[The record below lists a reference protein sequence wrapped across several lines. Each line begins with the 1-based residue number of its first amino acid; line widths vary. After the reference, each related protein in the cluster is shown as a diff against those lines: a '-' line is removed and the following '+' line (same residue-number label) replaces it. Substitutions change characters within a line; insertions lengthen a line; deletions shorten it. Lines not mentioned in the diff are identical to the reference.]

1 MTARLAVVTGGS
13 RGIGFGIAMRLA
25 ADGWALLVTAR
36 DADRLAAAR
45 AELLAAGAAGVRTVT
60 ADLAADAGV
69 QAIVDAAVEWTD
81 RVDALVLSAGVG
93 TAGPVATLPVAR
105 YDKTFAVDV
114 RAPFL
119 LLQGMLPQLR
129 AAAAANPALG
139 ARVVALASITGVHAE
154 PGLAAYGAAKAA
166 LISLLETFNAE
177 ESVGGVSA
185 TAISPGYVDTD
196 MSAWTRGTVPQDAM
210 IPVDDIAELAAG
222 LLRLSA
228 RSVIPNVVVGRAGG
242 DGRRA

>member
-1 MTARLAVVTGGS
+1 MSRTAVVTGAS
-13 RGIGFGIAMRLA
+13 RGIGRGIALRLA
-25 ADGWALLVTAR
+25 AEGWALLVTAR
-36 DADRLAAAR
+36 DPDRLEAAR
-45 AELLAAGAAGVRTVT
+45 DELLAAGAADVRTVA
-60 ADLAADAGV
+60 ADLADDAGV
-69 QAIVDAAVEWTD
+69 QGIVDAVADWTD

-93 TAGPVATLPVAR
+93 TAGPVATLPMAR

-119 LLQGMLPQLR
+119 LLQGLLPRLR
-129 AAAAANPALG
+129 AAAEANAQGG
-139 ARVVALASITGVHAE
+139 ARVIALASIAGVHAE

-166 LISLLETFNAE
+166 LISLIETFNAE
-177 ESVGGVSA
+177 ESGGGVSA

-196 MSAWTRGTVPQDAM
+196 MSAWTRGTVPQEQM
-210 IPVDDIAELAAG
+210 IPVDDIVELATG

-228 RSVIPNVVVGRAGG
+228 RSVVPNVVVGRAGG